1 MGEILFLCLQN
12 CIIFSKLHNFL
23 ISERLLMYLQQW
35 RRRWEIKCITLY
47 FYGRAPFLLPLGRAV
62 RENRSRNPYF
72 SFLKIQKSIFLISVS
87 CVVWVQLSILFR
99 IAIDQVKILTSGS
112 TRNSREKTDQ
122 EKAAQKVYS
131 LLSIRTNQ
139 RDKKAGDWKK
149 MNYRWPALVIIDNP

>member
-1 MGEILFLCLQN
+1 M
-12 CIIFSKLHNFL
+12 
-23 ISERLLMYLQQW
+23 
-35 RRRWEIKCITLY
+35 
-47 FYGRAPFLLPLGRAV
+47 
-62 RENRSRNPYF
+62 
-72 SFLKIQKSIFLISVS
+72 
-87 CVVWVQLSILFR
+87 VWVQLSILFR